1 MLNKII
7 HKLMYLCLRSLF
19 IILLNASILFA
30 GDATLFWDPPTLNTD
45 GSALTDL
52 DGYKIHYGTSSGTYT
67 NNVDVGDVTTH
78 QLTGL
83 TDGLTYYFAITA
95 YDTSANESGYSSEVN
110 KLIQSVGGT
119 PPQITGIYTNN
130 ISTSSATINWTTD
143 EASDTQVEYGMTA
156 SYGYTTSLN
165 SILTT
170 NHNQTIYG
178 LASSTLYH
186 YRVLSSDA
194 SDNLAT
200 SGDNTFTTASNP
212 DITPPVI
219 SNVLATNITANSAT
233 ITWSTDE
240 SSTTQAEYG
249 TTVSYGSLTAINL
262 SLVTTHSATI
272 SGLSSF
278 TIYNFRVI
286 SQDAAGNEALSANSS
301 FTTSNIAP
309 TIDSFSGN
317 PLFGGVP
324 LPVDFTATV
333 TDADGY
339 IVKHEWDFDGDG
351 TYDLDTGMASTTS
364 YTYTVAG
371 NFSAKVRVTD
381 DGGAT
386 VVSGAVAISV
396 NAAGNQPPVISSFTA
411 TPNSGTAPF
420 STTLTVNASDSDG
433 TVDQY
438 EWDFDGNGTYD
449 ATTATSP
456 TSHTYTIAGS
466 YTAKVRVTDN
476 QGATTTGLVTITVT
490 ENAAEPDSVSSS
502 SNESGASGGCFIATA
517 AYGSYLEP
525 HVQVLRDFR
534 DTYLLNNHLGRAFVR
549 LYYQTSPP
557 IADFIAR
564 HEVLRTV
571 VRVALTPIVYMVEYR
586 AMTFIFFIAILVA
599 TGMGLLVR
607 NRRWGSL

>member
-1 MLNKII
+1 
-7 HKLMYLCLRSLF
+7 MYLCLRSLF